1 MIGTSFPVEF
11 WRSERNFA
19 CNLDTMPPVLIYLG
33 RLAKKWMEMVTG
45 GLIAV
50 YLAIQPYTGWPA
62 PHKWIFWS
70 VIAAAW
76 AIASYRVWLDS
87 YGVVEQQRALISQA
101 ASSEA
106 PRVRLFPAWQSGS
119 GPAQGSLQ
127 LMVRNVGKLPVSKFS
142 LRPLRLALSSVQFGE
157 VNDLNPDEDREVP
170 YRFAGAFTASRN
182 VDLLDL
188 LMVTWT
194 DIEPKEYALEADVWK
209 QNGQVRTLKFTMSY
223 ASLHNPRRDANAPET
238 EICVNFTQ
246 VSAG

>member
-1 MIGTSFPVEF
+1 
-11 WRSERNFA
+11 
-19 CNLDTMPPVLIYLG
+19 
-33 RLAKKWMEMVTG
+33 
-45 GLIAV
+45 
-50 YLAIQPYTGWPA
+50 
-62 PHKWIFWS
+62 

-87 YGVVEQQRALISQA
+87 YGVVEQQRALIAQA

-119 GPAQGSLQ
+119 GPAQGSMQ

-142 LRPLRLALSSVQFGE
+142 LRPLRLALNSVQFGE

-170 YRFAGAFTASRN
+170 YRIAGGFTASQN

-194 DIEPKEYALEADVWK
+194 DIEPKEYTLEADVLK
-209 QNGQVRTLKFTMSY
+209 QNGQVRTIKFTMSY
-223 ASLHNPRRDANAPET
+223 APLHNPRRVANAPET

-246 VSAG
+246 VSVG